1 MSSYEKPCAFCKQEI
16 KMSDSSSKWL
26 PYNLDNWF
34 YECTSQNKLDSKA
47 NELTLEKPNTRLLK
61 VEAMLK
67 EFYESEPKKWCKK
80 KIFLT
85 FD

>member
-1 MSSYEKPCAFCKQEI
+1 
-16 KMSDSSSKWL
+16 MSDSSGKWL

-34 YECTSQNKLDSKA
+34 HKCTSQNKLDSKT

-67 EFYESEPKKWCKK
+67 EFYEREPKK
-80 KIFLT
+80 
-85 FD
+85 